1 MKYIFSL
8 LTRPIPILVMALILA
23 AFFADYR
30 IIFGEFLWSLLAV
43 VVFLLAYKLV
53 KLIIKNVS
61 YHLFT
66 KKTVRE
72 ASAKGLKLLN
82 FPNPKEYY
90 FDYDDSISGELYFR
104 YVSEDA
110 SLETDV
116 RLAATE
122 YRSAIETLRALNDFT
137 NLFLMLRIL
146 KDSVGEYEKGF
157 DKKDDDK

>member
-1 MKYIFSL
+1 
-8 LTRPIPILVMALILA
+8 
-23 AFFADYR
+23 
-30 IIFGEFLWSLLAV
+30 
-43 VVFLLAYKLV
+43 
-53 KLIIKNVS
+53 VS